1 MSRSRATIGLK
12 LNQMKM
18 ELLDHSTSAI
28 LQVHGVQ
35 VQWPRIET
43 YGLSFATNCFIWCLQ
58 VVRMRLSVTSVC
70 SHAVPVLPYARVL
83 LTKELCAVN
92 VQTVMASV
100 TTSGELKNSTPVLR
114 V

>member
-1 MSRSRATIGLK
+1 MMRRVTVAPVSRSRATIGLK

-58 VVRMRLSVTSVC
+58 VVQMRLCVTPVC
-70 SHAVPVLPYARVL
+70 SL
-83 LTKELCAVN
+83 LV
-92 VQTVMASV
+92 SV
-100 TTSGELKNSTPVLR
+100 FP
-114 V
+114 